1 MIYLDYNATTPLCD
15 AAREAMLPY
24 LGGKFGNPSSVHAAG
39 REARAAIDN
48 ARDKIA
54 ALLHAKPGEI
64 IFTGGATE
72 SCNLGVLGLARS
84 ASAGGL
90 PGVPSAKPGHIISN
104 KAEHHAVL
112 HAVEHL
118 EDREGFEVT
127 WLNVSKTGMVDL
139 DQLAD
144 SIRPDTKLVS
154 IMTANNETGVI
165 QPMREISRIC
175 RERGVLLHSDMV
187 QAFGKIPVIPS
198 EVENGAAGKAATWT
212 GRPEAERTGSERIKP
227 RENIE
232 TLTQRDPSI
241 PKAFGTQDDL
251 GSLVDCASFAA
262 HKFYGPKGTGFLFLR
277 SGLPIEPLMFGGA
290 HENQR
295 RPGTENV
302 AGVAGMA
309 AAAEWVLRNA
319 DGERQRQAQLR
330 DDFWTR
336 IAKLFPDAQQN
347 GDPAHRLANTLNASF
362 IGVDSETML
371 MALDLEGVCA
381 SSGSACMVG
390 SVRAS
395 HVLLAMGLPM
405 ESARSAIR
413 FSLGRPTTA
422 EEIAGAADALE
433 QIAKRTKDAREY
445 ALA

>member
-24 LGGKFGNPSSVHAAG
+24 LGRYFGNPSSVHAAG

-48 ARDKIA
+48 ARDKLG
-54 ALLHAKPGEI
+54 ALLRAKPGEI

-72 SCNLGVLGLARS
+72 SCNLAVLGLARS
-84 ASAGGL
+84 SSSRG
-90 PGVPSAKPGHIISN
+90 GHIISN

-112 HAVEHL
+112 HPLEHL
-118 EDREGFEVT
+118 EQHEGFEVT
-127 WLNVSKTGMVDL
+127 WLNVSESGMVDL

-144 SIRPDTKLVS
+144 SIRPDTRLVS

-165 QPMREISRIC
+165 QPMREISQIC
-175 RERGVLLHSDMV
+175 RDRGVLLHSDMV
-187 QAFGKIPVIPS
+187 QAFGKTDVD
-198 EVENGAAGKAATWT
+198 V
-212 GRPEAERTGSERIKP
+212 
-227 RENIE
+227 
-232 TLTQRDPSI
+232 
-241 PKAFGTQDDL
+241 
-251 GSLVDCASFAA
+251 SLVDVASFAA
-262 HKFYGPKGTGFLFLR
+262 HKFYGPKGTGFLCLR
-277 SGLPIEPLMFGGA
+277 AGLPIQPIMFGGA

-302 AGVAGMA
+302 AGIAGMA
-309 AAAEWVLRNA
+309 AAAEWILHDRETEQ
-319 DGERQRQAQLR
+319 ERRAQLR
-330 DDFWTR
+330 DQLWR
-336 IAKLFPDAQQN
+336 SIVNVFPDAQQN
-347 GDPAHRLANTLNASF
+347 GDPTHRLANTLNASF

-371 MALDLEGVCA
+371 MALDLEGICA

-405 ESARSAIR
+405 ERARSAIR
-413 FSLGRPTTA
+413 LSLGKWTTA
-422 EEIAGAADALE
+422 KEIADAGDALDR
-433 QIAKRTKDAREY
+433 IAKRTKDAREY

>member
-15 AAREAMLPY
+15 PAREAMLPY
-24 LGGKFGNPSSVHAAG
+24 LNEKFGNPSSVHAAG
-39 REARAAIDN
+39 RDARAAIDN

-54 ALLHAKPGEI
+54 AFLHAKPGEI
-64 IFTGGATE
+64 IFTSGATE
-72 SCNLGVLGLARS
+72 SCNLGLLGLARS
-84 ASAGGL
+84 GSSRG
-90 PGVPSAKPGHIISN
+90 GHIISN

-127 WLNVSKTGMVDL
+127 WLNVSKTGMIDL

-154 IMTANNETGVI
+154 IMVANNETGVV

-175 RERGVLLHSDMV
+175 RERGVLLHSDIV
-187 QAFGKIPVIPS
+187 QAFGKLDIDV
-198 EVENGAAGKAATWT
+198 
-212 GRPEAERTGSERIKP
+212 
-227 RENIE
+227 
-232 TLTQRDPSI
+232 
-241 PKAFGTQDDL
+241 
-251 GSLVDCASFAA
+251 SLVDAGSFAA

-277 SGLPIEPLMFGGA
+277 SGLSLQPLMFGGA

-309 AAAEWVLRNA
+309 AAAEWVLRDA
-319 DGERQRQAQLR
+319 DTEKQRQAQLR
-330 DDFWTR
+330 DNFWTQ
-336 IAKLFPDAQQN
+336 IASLFPDAQQN

-362 IGVDSETML
+362 IGTDSETML

-413 FSLGRPTTA
+413 FSLGRRTTA
-422 EEIAGAADALE
+422 EEIADAAEALE
-433 QIAKRTKDAREY
+433 QIAKRTTDAREY